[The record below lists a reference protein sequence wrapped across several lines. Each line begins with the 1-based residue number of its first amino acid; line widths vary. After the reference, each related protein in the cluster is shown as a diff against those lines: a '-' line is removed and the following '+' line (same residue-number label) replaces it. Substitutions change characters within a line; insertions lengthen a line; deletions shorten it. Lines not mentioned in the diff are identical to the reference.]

1 MANDDEPRPP
11 TAAHT
16 GEAPPDPP
24 LPPRRFQRVVQQVV
38 RSAAFQYFSG
48 PLPPPE
54 ILSQYKEAFP
64 DCPERIVAM
73 AERQSAHRQ
82 SQEKIE
88 LAASISLAK
97 TGQIIGAILAGIIIL
112 GGIVLVAMDKNAQGF
127 ALIVGA
133 AVAFGGAFI
142 YDRVKEQ
149 EEQKDEGK
157 EIGKLLGLPPSV
169 GKALLDNLKEALKK
183 ESPPDE
189 RDTQN
194 PQY

>member
-1 MANDDEPRPP
+1 
-11 TAAHT
+11 
-16 GEAPPDPP
+16 
-24 LPPRRFQRVVQQVV
+24 
-38 RSAAFQYFSG
+38 
-48 PLPPPE
+48 
-54 ILSQYKEAFP
+54 
-64 DCPERIVAM
+64 M

-169 GKALLDNLKEALKK
+169 GKALLDNLKEALEK

>member
-1 MANDDEPRPP
+1 LQWRNA
-11 TAAHT
+11 
-16 GEAPPDPP
+16 
-24 LPPRRFQRVVQQVV
+24 
-38 RSAAFQYFSG
+38 
-48 PLPPPE
+48 
-54 ILSQYKEAFP
+54 SQLIAK
-64 DCPERIVAM
+64 VKK
-73 AERQSAHRQ
+73 
-82 SQEKIE
+82 KIE

-133 AVAFGGAFI
+133 AVAFGGAFT

-169 GKALLDNLKEALKK
+169 GKALLDNLKKALKK
-183 ESPPDE
+183 EPPPTE
-189 RDTQN
+189 RDTEN
-194 PQY
+194 P